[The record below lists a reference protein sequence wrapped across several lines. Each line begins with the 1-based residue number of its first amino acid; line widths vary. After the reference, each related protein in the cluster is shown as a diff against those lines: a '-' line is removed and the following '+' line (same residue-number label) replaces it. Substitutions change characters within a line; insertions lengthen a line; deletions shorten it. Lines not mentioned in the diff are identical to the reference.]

1 MSPAAAGQ
9 NSFAVLLFQDLAVIP
24 ILAVFPLLAAAG
36 AVAPDAHGGAPASTW
51 TAGLQ
56 GWAQTLAVVATVGA
70 VIAAGRI
77 LVRPAFRFIACARC
91 IDTARERI
99 QDLER
104 TLLDDLKDVGLERDA
119 GWDAES
125 LRRDFDPSGETPV
138 PE

>member
-36 AVAPDAHGGAPASTW
+36 AVAPGAHGGAPASTW

-77 LVRPAFRFIACARC
+77 LVRPAFRFIACALHRHGSR
-91 IDTARERI
+91 AHP
-99 QDLER
+99 
-104 TLLDDLKDVGLERDA
+104 GSGAHAA
-119 GWDAES
+119 GRPEG
-125 LRRDFDPSGETPV
+125 RRAGA
-138 PE
+138 